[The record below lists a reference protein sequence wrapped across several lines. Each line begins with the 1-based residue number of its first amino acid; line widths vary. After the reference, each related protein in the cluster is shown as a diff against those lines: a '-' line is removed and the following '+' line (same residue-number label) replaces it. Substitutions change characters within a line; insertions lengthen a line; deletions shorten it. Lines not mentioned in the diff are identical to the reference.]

1 MLIVWRGG
9 DCVKGMVIVWRGGE
23 GVERV
28 MIMWRDGDWREC
40 CDYVEGW

>member
-1 MLIVWRGG
+1 MWRGG